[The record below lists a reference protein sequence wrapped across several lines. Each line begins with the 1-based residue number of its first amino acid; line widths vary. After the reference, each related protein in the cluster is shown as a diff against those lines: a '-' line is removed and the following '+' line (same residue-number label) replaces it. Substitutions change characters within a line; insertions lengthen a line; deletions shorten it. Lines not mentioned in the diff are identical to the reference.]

1 MQTENRSHHYN
12 RKIKDDEGLFQLTYQ
27 TVVLMI
33 DKPRRR
39 RAGPGLGFKVQG
51 LNERQEGVK
60 YKVHFLSWLTL
71 PPLAGGPMLCDNG
84 SCQLNQL
91 LPVR

>member
-39 RAGPGLGFKVQG
+39 AVPGLGFKVQG

-60 YKVHFLSWLTL
+60 YKVHFLWATNTT
-71 PPLAGGPMLCDNG
+71 PLG
-84 SCQLNQL
+84 
-91 LPVR
+91 